1 MHILVRNLSDQIFD
15 VVRDRI
21 VAGSVPDS
29 GAIRQDALASEL
41 GVSKIPLREAL
52 ARLEREGLIFSQ
64 PNRGFFVCPLSAEEA
79 DEVFR
84 LRLKIEPE
92 AAELGARLAQA
103 ADRDAARAAL
113 AAVTEATRTGAKDVG
128 RFNRAFHLSLVRPG
142 RQPLTLQMVER
153 LHVIAE
159 RYVRKHLEPSGRDA
173 RATREHDALLA
184 AWLAGDGERVQQ
196 LTYEHIAGTL
206 ADLRTQLG
214 RVSS

>member
-1 MHILVRNLSDQIFD
+1 MQILVRNLSDQIFD

-21 VAGSVPDS
+21 VAGSVPMT
-29 GAIRQDALASEL
+29 GAIRQDALAIEL

-64 PNRGFFVCPLSAEEA
+64 PNRGFFVCPLSADEA
-79 DEVFR
+79 DEVFK

-92 AAELGARLAQA
+92 AAELGAKLATTV
-103 ADRDAARAAL
+103 DREAARLAL
-113 AAVTEATRTGAKDVG
+113 AAVGEAMRANASDVG
-128 RFNRAFHLSLVRPG
+128 RLNRAFHLALVRPG

-159 RYVRKHLEPSGRDA
+159 RYVRKHLEPTGRDA

-184 AWLAGDGERVQQ
+184 AWLAGDSERVRE
-196 LTYEHIAGTL
+196 LTHEHIAATL
-206 ADLRTQLG
+206 ADLQTQLG
-214 RVSS
+214 KVAS